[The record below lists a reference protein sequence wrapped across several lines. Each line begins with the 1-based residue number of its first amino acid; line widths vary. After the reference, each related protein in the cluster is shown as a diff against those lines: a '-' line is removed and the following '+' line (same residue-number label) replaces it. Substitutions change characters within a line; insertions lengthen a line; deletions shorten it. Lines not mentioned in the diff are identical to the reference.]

1 MTRTSNSHSRHRR
14 VSLRAVAAVSVLV
27 CAAALLGHAV
37 ALGATAAAVPA
48 ATFRDPANDV
58 RAGDID
64 LRAISVGKQKGA
76 LVVRFTVRKPITDNV
91 SYTASVR
98 SGTGSWALVARRGAG
113 VDSFLLYDLTFGRT
127 TSVTGAIQGSTATV
141 RGLIEALGGQ
151 TNASLGRV
159 SAYFRAEPVG
169 GRSGDADRAAN
180 TGPTVYFCLTDR
192 RPRPKWGPCIWPGQ
206 IR

>member
-1 MTRTSNSHSRHRR
+1 VARTSNSNPGEGVRLR
-14 VSLRAVAAVSVLV
+14 VVAAVSVLV
-27 CAAALLGHAV
+27 CAAAGLLGHAV
-37 ALGATAAAVPA
+37 ALGARAADVPA

-58 RAGDID
+58 RAGDVD

-76 LVVRFTVRKPITDNV
+76 LVVRFVVRKPITDNV

-127 TSVTGAIQGSTATV
+127 ISVTGAIQGATATV
-141 RGLIEALGGQ
+141 RAPIEALGGQ
-151 TNASLGRV
+151 TTASLGRV

-169 GRSGDADRAAN
+169 GRSGNADRAAN
-180 TGPTVYFCLTDR
+180 TGPAVYFCLTDR

-206 IR
+206 SR

>member
-1 MTRTSNSHSRHRR
+1 VTRTSNSHSRHRR